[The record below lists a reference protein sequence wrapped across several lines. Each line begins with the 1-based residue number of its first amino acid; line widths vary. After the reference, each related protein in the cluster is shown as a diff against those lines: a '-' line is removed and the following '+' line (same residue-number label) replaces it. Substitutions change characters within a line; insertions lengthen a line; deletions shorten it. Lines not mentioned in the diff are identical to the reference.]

1 MGLSCRLIT
10 SSLAIF
16 FGVFFSIAT
25 YAQTSASVESKLFGA
40 QGFSNLSAP
49 SPRSSNFP
57 KLRPRT
63 TESRPLPEVRAI
75 FESIQNNSRRKALK
89 IPFAYRQINSLE
101 NDFGSL
107 ERITSVGRVSLLKG
121 GSSLSSL
128 DAISGLAEEALD
140 LEIKLESNVFD
151 SVLGEVRK
159 YQIYEKG
166 LPVWGNQVIEQESN
180 GQKALLGSLYQS
192 KSLADGV
199 GVISDNLARTISL
212 NKVERSQF
220 ELIDYS
226 VESVIHTIGSRK
238 KTYTKVELQFKDDHQ
253 IIFIDPAT
261 KRVVHSYSNIKSVAA
276 AGSGTDLNGK
286 FWTFPVWEENG
297 FYYLFDQSLPTGGY
311 SIVYDSGNQDT
322 FENAQVIFSTAPDGP
337 WDPAGVSAYV
347 GHALSYFYFLNTF
360 GRNSVDGVGAPLT
373 SYVHVGQNYANAT
386 WNNLVMRYGDGDNIS
401 LGNFAACL
409 DVVAHEIS
417 HGVVEHTANLIYQN
431 QSGALNESFADVFGV
446 MVDREDWLLGEDCVL
461 GEPGFLRSLQNPN
474 LGRQPA
480 HFRDYVYSPISQDA
494 GGVHSNSGIPNR
506 AAYLIAEGLTQEG
519 LGQSI
524 GKASMEQIFYN
535 ALLLL
540 SANADFLDA
549 RIATITAAEAR
560 FGEESVEAIAV
571 ETAWNLVG
579 ITENM
584 LPTSSGG
591 TEKISN
597 VTGTDAI
604 VYLYP
609 TDGTHDK
616 PYDSTEDYEVYV
628 QVLSNP
634 FSGYDSQL
642 DFGPLNTLGSPRYT
656 RPAAYSENGDPQI
669 IYVGIDNNIYFID
682 SDGEEQLTTEG
693 GYISVAISP
702 NGQLGVFAFE
712 DSNTFAILNIV
723 TGAISYHEV
732 NGPDYS
738 DRETLGTV
746 VTRLDSLAFNYSS
759 QKLIFDF
766 ASCVPTFEAN
776 CDDASAPEYW
786 SIGVLD
792 VPTNRLTYPFPAQ
805 PSDIDVGY
813 PRFASTTDRYWVFD
827 LIDYSEFDATG
838 EAKSNVVIY
847 DTRERDFEIVIDPNL
862 SSNKVFGYG
871 LPSFSGDDDY
881 VLFQALFDDSGV
893 AVRVDL
899 DNYSVVPGTVQT
911 VNDFD
916 VALPYLQRTTTLEV
930 ASELVVA
937 NSLVDLGGI
946 AVGTKAE
953 GVVSITNIGNRELQI
968 TGISKT
974 SDIVSHNLTNLS
986 VLPNQTI
993 NFAVYL
999 LMNQGDKSEQLSIQ
1013 HTGDNPAVTIDIVA
1027 KSLLDFDL
1035 DGSPDETDSDDDN
1048 DGTPDTED
1056 AFPLNADEA
1065 VDTDGDG
1072 IGNNADTDDDG
1083 DDIPDAID
1091 PFPLDKTLEACTG
1104 TSSGSVRLG
1113 AGQFIE
1119 LPVRSTCLTAPSGAS
1134 LEVPV
1139 SATAASLNVTAV
1151 TPGAPGFVT
1160 VWPCGVARP
1169 NASSLNFVAGDVVPN
1184 GVIAP
1189 LGSNGS
1195 VCLYS
1200 SAETDMIVDV
1210 AGWFEGD
1217 SFVGATPQRLVDT
1230 RDGTG
1235 GQFGQLVSTSPL
1247 VVKATN
1253 ISASTAAG
1261 VATTIPSTAG
1271 TVALNITVVAPD
1283 AAGFITVYPCDAPRP
1298 LASNVNYVPGQVV
1311 ANGVIAP
1318 VSASG
1323 EVCVYSQA
1331 ATDVIV
1337 DLAGWFPGDA
1347 FTGATPQR
1355 LVDTRDG
1362 TGAPLAK
1369 LNPASQLN
1377 VAVQGAALT
1386 VNGSSSQVPSNAT
1399 AAAMNVT
1406 VVNPEAAG
1414 FVTVWPCSA
1423 ARPNASNLN
1432 FTVGKVVANNVVA
1445 PIGDQGSVCFYSSVP
1460 TDVIVD
1466 ISGYFTGESGNQFV
1480 GAAPKRFVDTRS
1492 SLGPVVQ

>member
-1 MGLSCRLIT
+1 MGLSCRFVK
-10 SSLAIF
+10 SSVAIF
-16 FGVFFSIAT
+16 VGVFFAIAT
-25 YAQTSASVESKLFGA
+25 YAQTSATVESKLLGS
-40 QGFSNLSAP
+40 QGFSKLSTP
-49 SPRSSNFP
+49 SPRSSNLP

-63 TESRPLPEVRAI
+63 NESSALPEVRAV
-75 FESIQNNSRRKALK
+75 FESIQNHSRRKTKK
-89 IPFAYRQINSLE
+89 IPFAYRQIKSLE
-101 NDFGSL
+101 NDVGPL
-107 ERITSVGRVSLLKG
+107 ARITSADRVSLLKG
-121 GSSLSSL
+121 GPSLSSL

-140 LEIKLESNVFD
+140 LEIKLKSNVFD

-166 LPVWGNQVIEQESN
+166 LPVWGNQVVEQEVN
-180 GQKALLGSLYQS
+180 GQTALLGNLYQG

-212 NKVERSQF
+212 NEVERSQF
-220 ELIDYS
+220 ELIDYD

-238 KTYTKVELQFKDDHQ
+238 KTYTKVELHFKNDHQ
-253 IIFIDPAT
+253 IIFIDTAT
-261 KRVVHSYSNIKSVAA
+261 KRVVLSYSNIKSVTA
-276 AGSGTDLNGK
+276 AGSGVDLNGK

-297 FYYLFDQSLPTGGY
+297 FFYLYDQSLPTGGY
-311 SIVYDSGNQDT
+311 SIVYDSLNQGT
-322 FENAQVIFSTAPDGP
+322 IENAQVIFSRAPDGP

-347 GHALSYFYFLNTF
+347 GQALSYFYFLNTF

-386 WNNLVMRYGDGDNIS
+386 WNNLVMRYGDGNNIS
-401 LGNFAACL
+401 IGNLAACL

-417 HGVVEHTANLIYQN
+417 HGVVEHSANLIYQN

-446 MVDREDWLLGEDCVL
+446 MVDRENWLLGEGCVF
-461 GEPGFLRSLQNPN
+461 GEPGFLRSLQNPS
-474 LGRQPA
+474 LGGQPA
-480 HFRDYVYSPISQDA
+480 HFSDYVYLPISQDS

-506 AAYLIAEGLTQEG
+506 AAYLIAEGLSQEG

-524 GKASMEQIFYN
+524 GKEAMEQIFYG

-549 RIATITAAEAR
+549 RIATIAAAEAR
-560 FGEESVEAIAV
+560 FGVESIETVAVEA
-571 ETAWNLVG
+571 AWNLVG

-597 VTGTDAI
+597 VAGADSI

-616 PYDSTEDYEVYV
+616 PYDSTEGYEVYV
-628 QVLSNP
+628 QLLSNP

-656 RPAAYSENGDPQI
+656 RPAAYSKNGDPQI

-682 SDGEEQLTTEG
+682 SGGEEQLTTEG

-766 ASCVPTFEAN
+766 ASCVPAFEVN

-827 LIDYSEFDATG
+827 LIDYSAFDATG
-838 EAKSNVVIY
+838 EAESNVVIY
-847 DTRERDFEIVIDPNL
+847 DTRDRSFEVVIDPNL

-881 VLFQALFDDSGV
+881 ILFQALFDDSGV

-899 DNYSVVPGTVQT
+899 DDYSVVPGTVQT

-930 ASELVVA
+930 ASELIVA

-968 TGISKT
+968 TGIAKT

-986 VLPNQTI
+986 VLPSQTI
-993 NFAVYL
+993 NFSVYL
-999 LMNQGDKSEQLSIQ
+999 SMNQGDKSEQLSIQ

-1027 KSLLDFDL
+1027 TSLLDFDL
-1035 DGSPDETDSDDDN
+1035 DGSPDEIDSDDDN
-1048 DGTPDTED
+1048 DGIPDTED

-1065 VDTDGDG
+1065 LDTDGDG
-1072 IGNNADTDDDG
+1072 TGNNADTDDDG
-1083 DDIPDAID
+1083 DGVPDTQD
-1091 PFPLDKTLEACTG
+1091 TFPLDSSKAVAARLANIATRGQVKTDNEVIIGGLIITGDSPKTVVIRARGESLADADPNLSDLLADPTLQLFSGSSVIDSNDNWEDHSLANQIPDNLKPTRANESAIYATLE
-1104 TSSGSVRLG
+1104 
-1113 AGQFIE
+1113 
-1119 LPVRSTCLTAPSGAS
+1119 
-1134 LEVPV
+1134 
-1139 SATAASLNVTAV
+1139 
-1151 TPGAPGFVT
+1151 PGAYTAIVR
-1160 VWPCGVARP
+1160 GV
-1169 NASSLNFVAGDVVPN
+1169 SG
-1184 GVIAP
+1184 
-1189 LGSNGS
+1189 
-1195 VCLYS
+1195 
-1200 SAETDMIVDV
+1200 
-1210 AGWFEGD
+1210 
-1217 SFVGATPQRLVDT
+1217 
-1230 RDGTG
+1230 GTG
-1235 GQFGQLVSTSPL
+1235 VGIVEIFEVNSS
-1247 VVKATN
+1247 
-1253 ISASTAAG
+1253 
-1261 VATTIPSTAG
+1261 
-1271 TVALNITVVAPD
+1271 
-1283 AAGFITVYPCDAPRP
+1283 DAPR
-1298 LASNVNYVPGQVV
+1298 LANIATRGLVGTGNDVLIGGLIIGGDEAKTVTVRARGPSLVDADPNLTNLLSDPQLQLFNV
-1311 ANGVIAP
+1311 
-1318 VSASG
+1318 SG
-1323 EVCVYSQA
+1323 ELI
-1331 ATDVIV
+1331 D
-1337 DLAGWFPGDA
+1337 
-1347 FTGATPQR
+1347 
-1355 LVDTRDG
+1355 
-1362 TGAPLAK
+1362 
-1369 LNPASQLN
+1369 
-1377 VAVQGAALT
+1377 
-1386 VNGSSSQVPSNAT
+1386 SND
-1399 AAAMNVT
+1399 N
-1406 VVNPEAAG
+1406 
-1414 FVTVWPCSA
+1414 WQDHSSA
-1423 ARPNASNLN
+1423 ANLRADLQPSRSQEAVI
-1432 FTVGKVVANNVVA
+1432 TRTLSPGAYTAIVRGVGETTG
-1445 PIGDQGSVCFYSSVP
+1445 IG
-1460 TDVIVD
+1460 IVEV
-1466 ISGYFTGESGNQFV
+1466 FEVN
-1480 GAAPKRFVDTRS
+1480 
-1492 SLGPVVQ
+1492 